1 MFAFVCSS
9 CWRKQEY
16 LGETYKRKEQ
26 LFDYMTV
33 SIAKAGIEPQVTAV
47 RRERVTNDIKINS
60 SVLP

>member
-1 MFAFVCSS
+1 
-9 CWRKQEY
+9 

-47 RRERVTNDIKINS
+47 RGERVTTDNKINS